1 VLVTPD
7 GASALEAAFTS
18 AFSGLAPATRARHL
32 SALRSALVRAENLC
46 HLGIC
51 ATARRR
57 LGPACGAGRAGA
69 GLVGGAMIFGLWA

>member
-1 VLVTPD
+1 V
-7 GASALEAAFTS
+7 GAALGDAQ
-18 AFSGLAPATRARHL
+18 P
-32 SALRSALVRAENLC
+32 VRAENLC

-69 GLVGGAMIFGLWA
+69 GMVGGAMIFGLWA